1 MKAQSSDYIRLQNI
15 YKARARQDQ
24 SEILHSVRA
33 AEKCLGRQTV
43 IEEKEIEAYCKNA
56 ASVKLVHGRRI
67 PIADE
72 TVRWEVDSAKA
83 MLRGLDDPDSL
94 VPIAIAFLAYD
105 RFYDKHGRAPGLDP
119 SSSSSSS
126 SPPSNAPALSDHDAM
141 TTYTHAILHSLQT
154 TAHTSPIKV
163 DSSTPTPIP
172 HPLAKALR
180 ELLRAQGGE
189 LHNISALTGG
199 VVAQEVIKVVT
210 KQYVPVAGT
219 CVFDGVGSRSWCF

>member
-33 AEKCLGRQTV
+33 AEKRLARKTA
-43 IEEKEIEAYCKNA
+43 IEEKEIEAFCKNA
-56 ASVKLVHGRRI
+56 AFVKLVHGRRI
-67 PIADE
+67 QIADE
-72 TVRWEVDSAKA
+72 NLRWEGDNAKA

-105 RFYDKHGRAPGLDP
+105 RFYDEHGRAPRLD

-126 SPPSNAPALSDHDAM
+126 SSPALSDHDAM
-141 TTYTHAILHSLQT
+141 TTYTHAILHSPQT
-154 TAHTSPIKV
+154 TAQTSPIE
-163 DSSTPTPIP
+163 DSSTPTRIPDPIT
-172 HPLAKALR
+172 KALH

-199 VVAQEVIKVVT
+199 MVAQEVIKVVT
-210 KQYVPVAGT
+210 KQYVPVAGS
-219 CVFDGVGSRSWCF
+219 CVFDGVGSRTWCF